1 MSATVRNI
9 IDTIGFMDGIVLDE
23 DHCTKNLLR
32 CAFIDEVQRAFKELK
47 IDFVLRRYGIVLDH
61 NGEYNIQFSY
71 HDCTWVINGSLMT
84 GSGYIRKYNGG
95 DR

>member
-1 MSATVRNI
+1 MSATVKNI
-9 IDTIGFMDGIVLDE
+9 IDTIGFMDGIVLDD
-23 DHCTKNLLR
+23 DHTSKNLLR
-32 CAFIDEVQRAFKELK
+32 CAFIDEVKQAFAELG

-71 HDCTWVINGSLMT
+71 HGSTWVINGSLMY
-84 GSGYIRKYNGG
+84 GSGYIRKYKGG